1 MLNNALRNLLEN
13 ETVRNY
19 LEALEAMQSPEIIAL
34 FRELPPSIR
43 PSDSIHYATDFI
55 QENADALSED
65 KIERISEFALVLQ
78 DKFPVRPWNVIDFRK
93 IEHDLVANNDLFVFL
108 YGLNTIDNMLSS
120 EQLNSDE
127 YETAKMDDD
136 TIRPAVTKEAVV
148 NAVTQAVKSA
158 NTVMKVVQG
167 QLDGVME
174 IVDDASDK
182 ILDLNK
188 ILDSDDS
195 VERAN
200 TVMKF
205 VRGQLDGV
213 MEVADDVSN
222 KVLAL
227 NKILDSDYLDQKK
240 EKSDKSDKKS
250 SKKTGKKSN
259 KKSGKR

>member
-19 LEALEAMQSPEIIAL
+19 LEALEAMQSSEVIAL
-34 FRELPPSIR
+34 FRELPPSIGL
-43 PSDSIHYATDFI
+43 SDPIHYANDFI
-55 QENADALSED
+55 RANEDALSED
-65 KIERISEFALVLQ
+65 KIELISEFALVLQ
-78 DKFPVRPWNVIDFRK
+78 DNFPVRPCDVIDFRK

-108 YGLNTIDNMLSS
+108 YGLNMIDNILLS

-136 TIRPAVTKEAVV
+136 TIRPAVTKEAVI
-148 NAVTQAVKSA
+148 NAVAQAVESA
-158 NTVMKVVQG
+158 NAVMKCVQG
-167 QLDGVME
+167 QLDEVME

-195 VERAN
+195 VKHAN
-200 TVMKF
+200 TVMEF
-205 VRGQLDGV
+205 VRDQLDEV

-222 KVLAL
+222 KVSAL
-227 NKILDSDYLDQKK
+227 NKILDSDYLDQKE

-259 KKSGKR
+259 KKSGKK

>member
-19 LEALEAMQSPEIIAL
+19 FEALEAMQSPEIIAL

-43 PSDSIHYATDFI
+43 LSDSIHYASDFI
-55 QENADALSED
+55 RANEDALSED
-65 KIERISEFALVLQ
+65 KIELISEFALALQ
-78 DKFPVRPWNVIDFRK
+78 DKFPVIPWNVIDFRK
-93 IEHDLVANNDLFVFL
+93 IEYDFVANNDLFVFL

-127 YETAKMDDD
+127 YETAKMDDESPFVKMDDD
-136 TIRPAVTKEAVV
+136 TIRPAVTKEAVI
-148 NAVTQAVKSA
+148 NAVAQAVESA
-158 NTVMKVVQG
+158 NTVMKCVQG
-167 QLDGVME
+167 QLYDIMD

-195 VERAN
+195 
-200 TVMKF
+200 
-205 VRGQLDGV
+205 
-213 MEVADDVSN
+213 
-222 KVLAL
+222 
-227 NKILDSDYLDQKK
+227 DQKK

-259 KKSGKR
+259 KKSGKK